1 MNYSHVN
8 EICAPGPR
16 PDPRASAIVLIGE
29 DAVRVI
35 EDAGMSFE
43 THYWDVTREA
53 VSAKQIGCSMPIRLT
68 PKES

>member
-29 DAVRVI
+29 DAVRVLQKHEVGVI
-35 EDAGMSFE
+35 
-43 THYWDVTREA
+43 VTDLKMPRVDGAELLKI
-53 VSAKQIGCSMPIRLT
+53 AKT
-68 PKES
+68 DEKKK